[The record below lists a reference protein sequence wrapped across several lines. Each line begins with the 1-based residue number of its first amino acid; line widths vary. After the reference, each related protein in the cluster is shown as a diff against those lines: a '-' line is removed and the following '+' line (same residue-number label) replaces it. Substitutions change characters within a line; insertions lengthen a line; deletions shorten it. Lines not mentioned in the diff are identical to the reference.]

1 MRSQFADLNEEMIS
15 MRTYIEEERL
25 SDKYDR
31 LEEHLN
37 DFVELTQ
44 NELTNLKQEI
54 SNMEEKIDYQLE
66 ERTRD
71 LQEAL
76 ENANTRITKIELQ
89 NQHQQLISMEGVD
102 NPNTKMLLTKC
113 INVLLAFLAVVL
125 VFVSTIS
132 NVIGPLLNA
141 RWKFVSMVI
150 LVFAL
155 ILTSRYWPTITQF
168 MDDAILPKDK
178 PDDNSIK

>member
-1 MRSQFADLNEEMIS
+1 MLWSHFLFIILIWHHSHPYKTPIYHHNGYTVCVNFMLQSQVTDLNEEMIS
-15 MRTYIEEERL
+15 MRTYMEEERL

-76 ENANTRITKIELQ
+76 ENANTR
-89 NQHQQLISMEGVD
+89 
-102 NPNTKMLLTKC
+102 
-113 INVLLAFLAVVL
+113 
-125 VFVSTIS
+125 
-132 NVIGPLLNA
+132 VI
-141 RWKFVSMVI
+141 
-150 LVFAL
+150 
-155 ILTSRYWPTITQF
+155 
-168 MDDAILPKDK
+168 K
-178 PDDNSIK
+178 PDYVCGETNNHLSSIFIFLYSLFTMMSYCKY

>member
-1 MRSQFADLNEEMIS
+1 MLQSQFTDLNEEMIS
-15 MRTYIEEERL
+15 MRTYMEEERL

-76 ENANTRITKIELQ
+76 ENANTR
-89 NQHQQLISMEGVD
+89 
-102 NPNTKMLLTKC
+102 
-113 INVLLAFLAVVL
+113 
-125 VFVSTIS
+125 
-132 NVIGPLLNA
+132 VI
-141 RWKFVSMVI
+141 
-150 LVFAL
+150 
-155 ILTSRYWPTITQF
+155 
-168 MDDAILPKDK
+168 K
-178 PDDNSIK
+178 PDYVCGATNIQLSSILIFLYSLFTMMSYCKY

>member
-1 MRSQFADLNEEMIS
+1 MIS

-25 SDKYDR
+25 ADKYER

-44 NELTNLKQEI
+44 NEMTNLKQEI

-76 ENANTRITKIELQ
+76 ENANTRVSSSVTGCSI
-89 NQHQQLISMEGVD
+89 MFCD
-102 NPNTKMLLTKC
+102 N
-113 INVLLAFLAVVL
+113 F
-125 VFVSTIS
+125 
-132 NVIGPLLNA
+132 
-141 RWKFVSMVI
+141 
-150 LVFAL
+150 L
-155 ILTSRYWPTITQF
+155 ILKSGKSDIMRQGRY
-168 MDDAILPKDK
+168 
-178 PDDNSIK
+178 

>member
-1 MRSQFADLNEEMIS
+1 MLQSQFTDLNEEMIS
-15 MRTYIEEERL
+15 MRTYMEEERL

-76 ENANTRITKIELQ
+76 ENANTR
-89 NQHQQLISMEGVD
+89 
-102 NPNTKMLLTKC
+102 
-113 INVLLAFLAVVL
+113 
-125 VFVSTIS
+125 
-132 NVIGPLLNA
+132 VI
-141 RWKFVSMVI
+141 
-150 LVFAL
+150 
-155 ILTSRYWPTITQF
+155 
-168 MDDAILPKDK
+168 K
-178 PDDNSIK
+178 PDNVCGKINNHLPSIFILLYPLFTMMSNCKY

>member
-1 MRSQFADLNEEMIS
+1 MLQSQFTDLNEEMIS
-15 MRTYIEEERL
+15 IRTYMEEERL

-76 ENANTRITKIELQ
+76 ENANTR
-89 NQHQQLISMEGVD
+89 
-102 NPNTKMLLTKC
+102 
-113 INVLLAFLAVVL
+113 
-125 VFVSTIS
+125 
-132 NVIGPLLNA
+132 VI
-141 RWKFVSMVI
+141 
-150 LVFAL
+150 
-155 ILTSRYWPTITQF
+155 
-168 MDDAILPKDK
+168 K
-178 PDDNSIK
+178 PDYVWGETNNHLSSIFIFLYSLFTMMSYCKY